1 MVRTG
6 TVMEL
11 VIAAVAVNFLE
22 ASLETVSATIAVL
35 ANSALTVNSLVLV
48 T

>member
-6 TVMEL
+6 TVMVL

-35 ANSALTVNSLVLV
+35 ANALTVNSLVLV